1 MKKLILST
9 ISLALLFASCSKDAS
24 TSTPTPTQTN
34 LGCNATTNGFTCK
47 IDGTDFVA
55 DSANYGWYP
64 FNGARMRMGVYKGGR
79 EQFAFYILDTVVG
92 TKTYPIKVTAARGE
106 VDGYYSFGTTDLRP
120 YQSDSF
126 TITMN
131 SDRTVC
137 GIFKTTAK
145 NALSSASNTIT
156 VGSFKGVALK

>member
-9 ISLALLFASCSKDAS
+9 ISLAILFASCSKDAS
-24 TSTPTPTQTN
+24 TSTPTPTN
-34 LGCNATTNGFTCK
+34 LGCNATSNGFTCK

-55 DSANYGWYP
+55 DSASYGWFP
-64 FNGARMRMGVYKGGR
+64 FNGARMRMSIYKGGR

-92 TKTYPIKVTAARGE
+92 TKTYAIKPTAARGE
-106 VDGYYSFGTTDLRP
+106 VDGYYLFGTTDLRA

-131 SDRTVC
+131 SDKTVC
-137 GIFKTTAK
+137 GTFITTAK
-145 NALSSASNTIT
+145 NQTTSASNTIT

>member
-1 MKKLILST
+1 MKKLFLST
-9 ISLALLFASCSKDAS
+9 ISMAILFASCSKDAS
-24 TSTPTPTQTN
+24 TNTTTTPSN
-34 LGCNATTNGFTCK
+34 LGCSAPSNGFTCK

-55 DSANYGWYP
+55 DSASYGWYP
-64 FNGARMRMGVYKGGR
+64 FNGARMRMSIYKGGR

-106 VDGYYSFGTTDLRP
+106 VDGYYLFGTTDLRP

-131 SDRTVC
+131 SDKTVC
-137 GIFKTTAK
+137 GTFKTTAK
-145 NALSSASNTIT
+145 NATSSASNSIT
-156 VGSFKGVALK
+156 VGSFKGVSMK

>member
-1 MKKLILST
+1 MKKLILLS
-9 ISLALLFASCSKDAS
+9 ISLVILFSSCSKDAS
-24 TSTPTPTQTN
+24 TTTPTPSN
-34 LGCNATTNGFTCK
+34 LGCSATTNGFTCK

-92 TKTYPIKVTAARGE
+92 TKTYPIKLTAARGE

-131 SDRTVC
+131 SDKTVC
-137 GIFKTTAK
+137 GTFKTTAK
-145 NALSSASNTIT
+145 NAVSSASNTIT
-156 VGSFKGVALK
+156 VGSFKGVSMKQ

>member
-1 MKKLILST
+1 MKKLILSS
-9 ISLALLFASCSKDAS
+9 ISLVILFSSCSKDAS
-24 TSTPTPTQTN
+24 TTTPTLSN
-34 LGCNATTNGFTCK
+34 LGCSATTNGFTCK

-92 TKTYPIKVTAARGE
+92 TKTYPIKQTAARGE
-106 VDGYYSFGTTDLRP
+106 VDGYYSFGTTDLRS

-131 SDRTVC
+131 SDKTVC
-137 GIFKTTAK
+137 GTFKTTAK
-145 NALSSASNTIT
+145 NAVSSASNTIT
-156 VGSFKGVALK
+156 VGSFKGVSMK

>member
-1 MKKLILST
+1 MKKLILLS
-9 ISLALLFASCSKDAS
+9 ISLVILFSSCSKDAS
-24 TSTPTPTQTN
+24 TTTPTPSN
-34 LGCNATTNGFTCK
+34 LGCSATTNGFTCK

-92 TKTYPIKVTAARGE
+92 TKTYPIKQTAVRGE
-106 VDGYYSFGTTDLRP
+106 VDGYYSFGTTDLRS

-131 SDRTVC
+131 SDKTVC
-137 GIFKTTAK
+137 GTFKTTAK
-145 NALSSASNTIT
+145 NAVSSASNTIT
-156 VGSFKGVALK
+156 VGSFKGVSMK